1 MQFCRVDVVL
11 AFRIGQKEDPLVVP
25 ERSGRGLQF
34 VVVVIYIDQF
44 LFFRSGRPFVPCPVQ
59 SRHRGIF

>member
-34 VVVVIYIDQF
+34 VVVVIYI
-44 LFFRSGRPFVPCPVQ
+44 SGRP
-59 SRHRGIF
+59 